1 MKPFNRLLLAAAVS
15 AAFVA
20 AAVGPALS
28 AEAIKMGFVFS
39 MTGGAAAYGA
49 TQKEGAE
56 LAVGQINAAAGGG
69 LKISP
74 IFEDDAS
81 VPQQGT
87 NVYNKLIN
95 GDKVAVVIGPTLSN
109 TAKITNPIAQQIG
122 VTVLGV
128 SNTAGG
134 ITEIGDYIFRNS
146 LTEAVVIPNTIKV
159 AKEKLGLKKV
169 VLFYGNDDAFTK
181 SGADVFRKV
190 LQAEGIQILGEQ
202 TFAKGDRDFS
212 PQLTQIKSQNPDA
225 IVCSALVEEASG
237 IVSQARQ
244 LGIPKTV
251 RIIGGNGFNSP
262 ALIKNAGEASEGV
275 IVGAAW
281 NISSTHPLN
290 VKFVD
295 DYTKKYNRP
304 PDQFAAQAQAHQH
317 ADGHA
322 VDMKGRQRQ
331 EEFFGARSQ
340 RRHPPGRVAQR
351 PELSLPHRYDRSVC
365 RLGQVP
371 EGAYPKQAVLHLLR
385 AGRSPCAAP
394 CPAGVD

>member
-1 MKPFNRLLLAAAVS
+1 MKQFRRLLFAAAVS
-15 AAFVA
+15 AAFVV

-28 AEAIKMGFVFS
+28 AETIKMGFVFS

-95 GDKVAVVIGPTLSN
+95 GDKVAVVVGPTLSN

-146 LTEAVVIPNTIKV
+146 LTEAVVIPNTMKV

-281 NISSTHPLN
+281 NISSTNPLN

-304 PDQFAAQAQAHQH
+304 PDQFAAQA
-317 ADGHA
+317 
-322 VDMKGRQRQ
+322 
-331 EEFFGARSQ
+331 F
-340 RRHPPGRVAQR
+340 
-351 PELSLPHRYDRSVC
+351 
-365 RLGQVP
+365 
-371 EGAYPKQAVLHLLR
+371 
-385 AGRSPCAAP
+385 
-394 CPAGVD
+394 AGVHIAYQAAKAAGTADNRKAIRDAMVKIKGLDTLLGKFSFTEGRDADHSPVVQEVKGGKFAVFGN

>member
-1 MKPFNRLLLAAAVS
+1 MKRFVRLLLAAAVC
-15 AAFVA
+15 AAFTHPIDRSA
-20 AAVGPALS
+20 YS
-28 AEAIKMGFVFS
+28 AETIKMGFVFS

-49 TQKEGAE
+49 TQKEGAQ
-56 LAVGQINAAAGGG
+56 LAVDQINEAAGSGI
-69 LKISP
+69 KIAP

-95 GDKVAVVIGPTLSN
+95 GDKVAIVIGPTLSN

-122 VTVLGV
+122 VPVLGV

-146 LTEAVVIPNTIKV
+146 LTEAVVIPNTLKV
-159 AKEKLGLKKV
+159 AKEKLRLKKV

-190 LQAEGIQILGEQ
+190 LQAEGIQILSEQ

-212 PQLTQIKSQNPDA
+212 PQLTQIKAQSPDA

-281 NISSTHPLN
+281 NISSTNPLN

-304 PDQFAAQAQAHQH
+304 PDQFAAQA
-317 ADGHA
+317 
-322 VDMKGRQRQ
+322 
-331 EEFFGARSQ
+331 F
-340 RRHPPGRVAQR
+340 
-351 PELSLPHRYDRSVC
+351 
-365 RLGQVP
+365 
-371 EGAYPKQAVLHLLR
+371 
-385 AGRSPCAAP
+385 
-394 CPAGVD
+394 AGVHIAYQAAKAAGSSDNRKAIRDAMVKVKGLDSLLGPFSFTDGRDADHTPVVQEVKGGKFMVFGN

>member
-1 MKPFNRLLLAAAVS
+1 MKPFSRLLFAAAVS

-20 AAVGPALS
+20 AAVSPAFS
-28 AEAIKMGFVFS
+28 AETIKMGFVFS

-56 LAVGQINAAAGGG
+56 LAVQQINAAAGGG
-69 LKISP
+69 LKIVP

-95 GDKVAVVIGPTLSN
+95 GDKVAVVVGPTLSN

-146 LTEAVVIPNTIKV
+146 LTEAVVIPNTMKV

-281 NISSTHPLN
+281 NISSTNPLN

-295 DYTKKYNRP
+295 DYTKKYTRP
-304 PDQFAAQAQAHQH
+304 PDQFAAQA
-317 ADGHA
+317 
-322 VDMKGRQRQ
+322 
-331 EEFFGARSQ
+331 F
-340 RRHPPGRVAQR
+340 
-351 PELSLPHRYDRSVC
+351 
-365 RLGQVP
+365 
-371 EGAYPKQAVLHLLR
+371 
-385 AGRSPCAAP
+385 
-394 CPAGVD
+394 AGVHIAYQAAKAAGTADNRKAIRDAMVKLKGLDTLLGKFSFTEGRDADHSPVVQEVKGGKFSVFGN

>member
-1 MKPFNRLLLAAAVS
+1 MKRFNRVLVAAVVS
-15 AAFVA
+15 AALVA
-20 AAVGPALS
+20 AAVHPAFS

-56 LAVGQINAAAGGG
+56 LAVEQINAAAGGG
-69 LKISP
+69 LKIAP

-95 GDKVAVVIGPTLSN
+95 GDKVAVVVGPTLSN

-122 VTVLGV
+122 VPVLGV

-146 LTEAVVIPNTIKV
+146 LTEAVVIPNTMKV

-275 IVGAAW
+275 VVGAAW
-281 NISSTHPLN
+281 NISSTNPLN

-304 PDQFAAQAQAHQH
+304 PDQFAAQA
-317 ADGHA
+317 
-322 VDMKGRQRQ
+322 
-331 EEFFGARSQ
+331 F
-340 RRHPPGRVAQR
+340 
-351 PELSLPHRYDRSVC
+351 
-365 RLGQVP
+365 
-371 EGAYPKQAVLHLLR
+371 
-385 AGRSPCAAP
+385 
-394 CPAGVD
+394 AGVHISYQAAKSADTADNRKAIRDAMVKIKGLDTLLGKFSFTEGRDADHTPVVQEVKGGKFMVFGN

>member
-1 MKPFNRLLLAAAVS
+1 MKRFHRVFIAAVVFAALIAAA
-15 AAFVA
+15 APPAF
-20 AAVGPALS
+20 S
-28 AEAIKMGFVFS
+28 AEAIKMGLVFS

-56 LAVGQINAAAGGG
+56 LAVEQINAAAGGG
-69 LKISP
+69 LKIAP

-95 GDKVAVVIGPTLSN
+95 GDKVVVVIGPTLSN

-122 VTVLGV
+122 VPVLGV

-146 LTEAVVIPNTIKV
+146 LTEAVVIPNTMKV

-181 SGADVFRKV
+181 SGADVFRKT
-190 LQAEGIQILGEQ
+190 LQAEGIQILSEQ

-212 PQLTQIKSQNPDA
+212 PQLTQIKAQNPDA

-281 NISSTHPLN
+281 NISSTSPLN

-295 DYTKKYNRP
+295 DYTKKFNRP
-304 PDQFAAQAQAHQH
+304 PDQFAAQAFAGVHIAYQAAKAAGT
-317 ADGHA
+317 ADNRKA
-322 VDMKGRQRQ
+322 IRDAMVKMKGLDTVLGKFAFTEGRDADHSPVVQ
-331 EEFFGARSQ
+331 EVKTGKFVVFSN
-340 RRHPPGRVAQR
+340 
-351 PELSLPHRYDRSVC
+351 
-365 RLGQVP
+365 
-371 EGAYPKQAVLHLLR
+371 
-385 AGRSPCAAP
+385 
-394 CPAGVD
+394 